1 FPTYLKSD
9 VATVE
14 FRKDRLF
21 NNKTTLQFWGALKLL
36 WGHVEA
42 NFLPAHHD
50 WVVQEWV
57 DSRIGFT
64 AQTLKRTFIDS
75 DDAVAAAG
83 VQGALGIP
91 GTPGFVLGLNPF
103 VRVGSTVLA
112 VDVNRHHFLAGRRSW
127 RIDTAAA
134 FGQQADDFESG
145 GSANVLILE
154 TVAV

>member
-1 FPTYLKSD
+1 MADFEQLPVKDGYSDFHLNRFRIAFDRPQEFTKEMLAQDFITNFPTYLKSD

-21 NNKTTLQFWGALKLL
+21 NSKTTLQFWGALKLL

-64 AQTLKRTFIDS
+64 AQTLKRTFLDP
-75 DDAVAAAG
+75 DDAAAG
-83 VQGALGIP
+83 VGSQAPFFVP
-91 GTPGFVLGLNPF
+91 GVGTVLGANP
-103 VRVGSTVLA
+103 L
-112 VDVNRHHFLAGRRSW
+112 
-127 RIDTAAA
+127 
-134 FGQQADDFESG
+134 
-145 GSANVLILE
+145 
-154 TVAV
+154 